1 MFNVQGDTIKSLD
14 ISQHFAMIKMV
25 VWFDEYKQEPNSNYQ
40 WVDWQFSYNA
50 TVLPSLPLQPSA
62 PDLAGPSRL

>member
-1 MFNVQGDTIKSLD
+1 MQGDTNKSLD

-50 TVLPSLPLQPSA
+50 TVLPSLPLQLSA
-62 PDLAGPSRL
+62 LTLAGLSPL